1 MVPGKNL
8 SGFAAQNKSDI
19 TTDTRAQRTGFEK
32 ELTEHR
38 EDLKIQHKAE
48 LGNLHQKHGQDLKR
62 IFEECADEHPM
73 VREARVNRCVRNY
86 ETHRDALQNVQQRI
100 EMYHE
105 VHSKHQWDKSFPND
119 PYPSKSN
126 EALIEKRQKEL
137 LERAKDPK
145 ANKVAI
151 HQELEHDQL
160 VLSFMEGKTD
170 HPTLL
175 KEYSDMLKKHIAE
188 SIPSHEV
195 EWEHRN
201 PKAIDIDKD

>member
-1 MVPGKNL
+1 MGKDRTKEVV
-8 SGFAAQNKSDI
+8 FNKHDI
-19 TTDTRAQRTGFEK
+19 TTDTRAQRKGFEK
-32 ELTEHR
+32 ELTEHH
-38 EDLKIQHKAE
+38 EGLKLQHKEE

-62 IFEECADEHPM
+62 IFEECAHEHPM
-73 VREARVNRCVRNY
+73 VREARVSRCVRNY

-100 EMYHE
+100 EMYQE

-126 EALIEKRQKEL
+126 EALIEKRLKEL

-175 KEYSDMLKKHIAE
+175 KEYSVMLKQHIAE